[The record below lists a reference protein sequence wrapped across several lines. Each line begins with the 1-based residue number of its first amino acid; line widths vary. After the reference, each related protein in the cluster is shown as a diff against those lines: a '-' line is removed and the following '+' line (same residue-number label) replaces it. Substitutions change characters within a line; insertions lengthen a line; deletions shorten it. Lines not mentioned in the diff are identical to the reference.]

1 MKKKLLRKN
10 IKKIAPEID
19 LSNPFIEKMI
29 FMYIYQKEI
38 FLKKEN
44 LMLELDRTNFIF
56 CFNPQELSLCFQ
68 KSENI
73 FKELMNF
80 KLEVQNWD
88 NYRLNS
94 IHEYYAFLVE
104 GIKQITDFD
113 KNLYLHILNEQI
125 KLIFLDQNIE
135 KIKIFYD
142 KKFDQKQY
150 EKSVDLKIFFY
161 EKLKKCVELMKLNY
175 ELDFNDNYFYFV
187 NVLKEK

>member
-1 MKKKLLRKN
+1 
-10 IKKIAPEID
+10 
-19 LSNPFIEKMI
+19 
-29 FMYIYQKEI
+29 
-38 FLKKEN
+38 
-44 LMLELDRTNFIF
+44 
-56 CFNPQELSLCFQ
+56 
-68 KSENI
+68 
-73 FKELMNF
+73 
-80 KLEVQNWD
+80 
-88 NYRLNS
+88 
-94 IHEYYAFLVE
+94 
-104 GIKQITDFD
+104 
-113 KNLYLHILNEQI
+113 LHILNEQI